1 MTGFPE
7 SDPGAS
13 GLHARW
19 YEANR
24 LAGSLTAQRCECGRW
39 RTPAR
44 YRCPGC
50 GTDVWSFEPV
60 APVGRVVS
68 WTITRRPLHF
78 AFAEAVPYG
87 IVVVVTDE
95 GVRLLLQY
103 RGDPDEIAIDDEVG
117 IAVDRFGVPYADSR
131 PD

>member
-1 MTGFPE
+1 MTRFPE
-7 SDPGAS
+7 AEPGAS

-24 LAGSLTAQRCECGRW
+24 LAGALTAQRCECSSW
-39 RTPAR
+39 RNPAR
-44 YRCPGC
+44 YRCADC
-50 GTDVWSFEPV
+50 GSDRWAFEPV
-60 APVGRVVS
+60 GVEATVES
-68 WTITRRPLHF
+68 WTVTRRPVHF

-95 GVRLLLQY
+95 GVRFLLQF
-103 RGDPDEIAIDDEVG
+103 RGDPDGIAIDDEVA